1 MNLFKKIFT
10 KNKVSQ
16 SPDKETSSKYMPKEL
31 MPVDE
36 EFMVKFTEKNGK
48 LLYCDNMEEAYEAFQ
63 NILIENNWKNPN
75 VCCNQDSVK
84 SLFTAFPLN
93 YTNKPTAD
101 FYLSDCEYLISSV
114 GGVLVCSHQLKDR
127 KLQEIPDDLVILS
140 YTSQLTRD
148 ISQGLQGIKNKTG
161 SIPTNITTIQHFGTS
176 NSDASFMSYG
186 SSTKNLYLLLV
197 EDL

>member
-1 MNLFKKIFT
+1 MGEEST
-10 KNKVSQ
+10 
-16 SPDKETSSKYMPKEL
+16 SKYMPKKL
-31 MPVDE
+31 VPVDE

-48 LLYCDNMEEAYEAFQ
+48 LLYCDNIDEAYEAFQ
-63 NILIENNWKNPN
+63 NILVENDWKNPK
-75 VCCNQDSVK
+75 VCCNQDTVK
-84 SLFTAFPLN
+84 SLFKAFSLD
-93 YTNKPTAD
+93 YTSQPDAD

-114 GGVLVCSHQLKDR
+114 GGVLVCSNQLKDR
-127 KLQEIPDDLVILS
+127 KLQEIPDDLVIIS

-161 SIPTNITTIQHFGTS
+161 KIPTNITTIQHFGTS